1 MIGAATVAGWVAA
14 LSCGLLWLRERRCV
28 AELQGGVL
36 DAIHELSRPL
46 TALRMAFAAPRFA
59 GFSATLDSEVER
71 AAASLAEL
79 SRVAGVAVPLRLDS
93 FDLGQLVH
101 QIADLWQAAAEATGR
116 TLTAE
121 VTGSPA
127 VVGDRGRIGQ
137 AVENLVANALE
148 HGTGA
153 VRLVVTEAGGRCM
166 VEVVDRGGRVVVGE
180 PGAVAPSV
188 GRGRGLN
195 IASQI
200 AAVGGGRLDRER
212 VASGRVLIEL
222 PTAGAVL

>member
-1 MIGAATVAGWVAA
+1 MAFC
-14 LSCGLLWLRERRCV
+14 CGLFWLRERRRV
-28 AELQGGVL
+28 AGLRGGVL

-46 TALRMAFAAPRFA
+46 TALRMVFAGPRFGGLGA
-59 GFSATLDSEVER
+59 SLYSEVER

-79 SRVAGVAVPLRLDS
+79 SRVAGVAVPIRRDS
-93 FDLGQLVH
+93 FDLGQLVQ
-101 QIADLWQAAAEATGR
+101 QIADLWQATAEATGR

-153 VRLVVTEAGGRCM
+153 VSLAVTEGSGSCV
-166 VEVVDRGGRVVVGE
+166 VEVVDRGG
-180 PGAVAPSV
+180 GAAGNDISKMTQSI
-188 GRGRGLN
+188 GRGRGLR
-195 IASQI
+195 IAAQI
-200 AAVGGGRLDRER
+200 AATGGGRLDRER

-222 PTAGAVL
+222 PTAGVSL